1 MRLGVYH
8 DYTNVIYRREG
19 ARPTRRGRVG
29 GIVRGVHRRVLFLG
43 SFFWG
48 PFFWGPF
55 FWGPFFWGPFF
66 GVLFFG
72 VLFFGSLC
80 GRFRPFWATF
90 GRFGPFFRSRGGKV
104 HHSAY

>member
-55 FWGPFFWGPFF
+55 FWVPLRPFSAVLGHFW
-66 GVLFFG
+66 
-72 VLFFGSLC
+72 
-80 GRFRPFWATF
+80 PFWAIFSVSWGEGT
-90 GRFGPFFRSRGGKV
+90 S
-104 HHSAY
+104 